1 MSEEKDRLGIAIKT
15 MIENGLLDDAVILR
29 AKKLNIETGI
39 LLGNYDNA
47 VIARAIELIKSG
59 DMDIDFMCDVC
70 ERGNC
75 DDCQR
80 EPQYDESRE

>member
-1 MSEEKDRLGIAIKT
+1 MSEGFDTDEIRSMIKAGGIFDDEVIK
-15 MIENGLLDDAVILR
+15 
-29 AKKLNIETGI
+29 
-39 LLGNYDNA
+39 
-47 VIARAIELIKSG
+47 RAIELIKSG
-59 DMDIDFMCDVC
+59 DMDIDFMCDDC